1 MKPCPPATNT
11 EEKASP
17 NWRCQ
22 VALVSAVMMRD
33 VRSSTTLLPCGLTLM
48 NPSRSLPKGRN
59 AWDSWLTTSTPSV
72 PSRVMAGDTWYCA
85 FTLPVKCFVSCLLVR
100 CMSSRT
106 VPNEATPKGFPGPLH
121 PPSPVGVEDAR
132 GVMHDARSGC
142 PKMALV
148 AGA

>member
-1 MKPCPPATNT
+1 MATFERHVDVDWKGSVT
-11 EEKASP
+11 EGKGEAKAG
-17 NWRCQ
+17 
-22 VALVSAVMMRD
+22 
-33 VRSSTTLLPCGLTLM
+33 TG
-48 NPSRSLPKGRN
+48 
-59 AWDSWLTTSTPSV
+59 
-72 PSRVMAGDTWYCA
+72 A